1 MRKKIIVC
9 LSVILTL
16 LSCASPKAVEYKT
29 YHNFSI
35 NQIGFNSSSI
45 SLDLEYYNP
54 NNFGM
59 QLKNTDLDIF
69 IDGNLLGHSV
79 TDSLI
84 QIPRRGTF
92 VVPVKFNVDM
102 RNAFKNA
109 LNTLTGKEVM
119 VKLTGKV
126 KVGKGNVFMN
136 FPISYE
142 SKQTFSMF

>member
-1 MRKKIIVC
+1 M
-9 LSVILTL
+9 SL
-16 LSCASPKAVEYKT
+16 LSCAAPKAVEYKT

-59 QLKNTDLDIF
+59 QLKNTDMDIF
-69 IDGNLLGHSV
+69 INGTLLGHSV

-84 QIPRRGTF
+84 QIPRRGNF

-109 LNTLTGKEVM
+109 FNTLTGKEVM

-136 FPISYE
+136 FPINYE